1 MNTSK
6 SFAKI
11 IDTLKQ
17 IADNTTSYKDADEVL
32 GYYKDRFESFE
43 NVMCNLQQ
51 DDQNLIEAG
60 QRAGAFVAG
69 LSGATDK
76 ILKGISL

>member
-11 IDTLKQ
+11 SHTLKQ

-32 GYYKDRFESFE
+32 GYYKDR
-43 NVMCNLQQ
+43 
-51 DDQNLIEAG
+51 
-60 QRAGAFVAG
+60 GAARR
-69 LSGATDK
+69 
-76 ILKGISL
+76 